1 MLFLNANMSAA
12 QEMMPDQS
20 KDHYRQFPVDY
31 PKHTTY
37 QERERNGDEIQENNY
52 NTNL

>member
-1 MLFLNANMSAA
+1 MSAA

-31 PKHTTY
+31 PKHTHTHIRK
-37 QERERNGDEIQENNY
+37 EKGTVAKFMKITTTR
-52 NTNL
+52 